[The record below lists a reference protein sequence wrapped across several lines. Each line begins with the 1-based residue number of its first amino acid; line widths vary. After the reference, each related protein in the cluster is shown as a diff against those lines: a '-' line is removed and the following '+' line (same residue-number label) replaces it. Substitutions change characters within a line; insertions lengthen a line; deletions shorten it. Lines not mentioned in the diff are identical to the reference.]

1 MKKRTVIFILSIV
14 TVFFIVSISFPVSAD
29 AKIWGA
35 GYKYH
40 LLYKYKDEL
49 SDMLNKYNWVY
60 MDGEYGSY
68 YSSQDDENGLAIHIP
83 ATPDSVE
90 ENIAYRGHKLYYT
103 IYFDYN
109 NEKCKATF
117 EGTRRFYDTYTWE
130 MLPNDLFPINDD
142 SVQTNDDLK
151 FAD

>member
-14 TVFFIVSISFPVSAD
+14 TVFFIVSISLPVSAD

-68 YSSQDDENGLAIHIP
+68 YSVKTMKTA
-83 ATPDSVE
+83 
-90 ENIAYRGHKLYYT
+90 
-103 IYFDYN
+103 
-109 NEKCKATF
+109 
-117 EGTRRFYDTYTWE
+117 
-130 MLPNDLFPINDD
+130 
-142 SVQTNDDLK
+142 
-151 FAD
+151 